1 MIVTTLY
8 VYKVVYKYIRDSKHF
23 FLQKK
28 EVKNEQSR
36 KEGYEPLGN
45 TSEWEL
51 AEWIRIYFDW

>member
-45 TSEWEL
+45 TSE
-51 AEWIRIYFDW
+51 